1 MKTMNVKTKI
11 LGLAILMAI
20 FASSDIFAQR
30 MQRFNGNQNAN
41 GLRLNQNIRQGRM
54 ANQDPGQRC
63 MGIMGLDL
71 SEEQIGK
78 MEEFRTNHLKEML
91 PIRNEMQEKRAH
103 LRTLTTAENV
113 NQKEID
119 KVVDEIANLTSKQ
132 MKLKIAHQQQMRAL
146 LTDNQRVLFDTKGC
160 GQGNRQFGM
169 GNLRAGMGAMHSRFG
184 MKSR

>member
-1 MKTMNVKTKI
+1 MNTINLKTRIYGLVI
-11 LGLAILMAI
+11 LVAI
-20 FASSDIFAQR
+20 FASSNIYAQR
-30 MQRFNGNQNAN
+30 MQGLGGNQNAN
-41 GLRLNQNIRQGRM
+41 AMRLHQNAGQGMMGNQNM
-54 ANQDPGQRC
+54 GQRG
-63 MGIMGLDL
+63 MGMMGLNL

-91 PIRNEMQEKRAH
+91 PIKNEMQEKRAH

-119 KVVDEIANLTSKQ
+119 KAVDEIANLTSKQ

-146 LTDNQRVLFDTKGC
+146 LTEDQRVLFDSRIGR
-160 GQGNRQFGM
+160 QGNSQFAR
-169 GNLRAGMGAMHSRFG
+169 GNSRAGMGAMHSRFG